1 MDKQFLLLA
10 LLQVLAVEAQLSR
23 DDKVLLLKQ
32 HNEAR
37 ASVDNVGNMRYMVSN
52 TMKMA
57 NQCIILL
64 SNGM

>member
-1 MDKQFLLLA
+1 MNNLVLLA

-37 ASVDNVGNMRYMVSN
+37 ASVDNIGNMRYMVSEV
-52 TMKMA
+52 KMA
-57 NQCIILL
+57 TAL
-64 SNGM
+64 